1 VTFLNPFFLFGLL
14 ASAVPVLIHLL
25 TRRRPKRV
33 EFSSVEF
40 LREVRLAE
48 MRRFRL
54 REWILLLLRALAVA
68 ALALALARPAVRGT
82 GGGGRGT
89 TTALF
94 LIDRS
99 YSMRA
104 REGDRTV
111 FERAKA
117 RALEVLDALEAE
129 DRVQVMVF
137 DTRARALFA
146 EPVEDHGRAR
156 TAIEALEPGAATT
169 DLEAGLS
176 AGVDALTH
184 SPALHRE
191 LYVFTDLQR
200 AGLARE
206 APARTLPPGLGVT
219 FLAAGGPAAPANR
232 AASDARYRS
241 GQTPAVQVGVRA
253 FGDASA
259 ADAAQGSMSGGSSH
273 DVPVTIRAM
282 TSPGNWREAGRGFVP
297 LAGSEGSALVIARQ
311 PIDLAGEAVLGE
323 DALTFDDHRVFAAG
337 QSGAMHLAYASGEA
351 ADPLAL
357 ALRAGEESGRVSV
370 SRLAPE
376 AVTSASLAGKDAVVL
391 DDVGALGEGSLQAVV
406 DFARAGGGVLL
417 VLGPHTDPHFTNG
430 RLFAALGGM
439 RIEGAQPVKAER
451 GAWALRRAAV
461 GHPALAGFPEAVGDA
476 ISQAKFTSAW
486 RVDPGSEGRVLAT
499 FAPDLPAL
507 IERERMLV
515 FTSDATGGWSD
526 FPFSGSF
533 LPFWLQSL
541 AALAQG
547 NSPDLLPGERLDL
560 PAPPGGAQAVWT
572 LRSPTGQE
580 IPLQARLASGS
591 TRLLSPPLE
600 DAGLY
605 LVMASGRP
613 LRAVAVNPDLRE
625 SDLARLTPAEVTAR
639 WRSLHPAVVPLAANA
654 ARAVREGR
662 YGREMWREFLALA
675 LLLLAAETIL
685 GRVWGSRSASAGE
698 FADSAEPAP
707 RARAG
712 GTR

>member
-1 VTFLNPFFLFGLL
+1 MTFLNPFFLFGLL

-54 REWILLLLRALAVA
+54 REWLLLLLRALAVA
-68 ALALALARPAVRGT
+68 ALALALARPAVRGAA
-82 GGGGRGT
+82 GGGRGA
-89 TTALF
+89 TTAFL
-94 LIDRS
+94 LIDKS
-99 YSMRA
+99 YSMRTQ
-104 REGDRTV
+104 EGDRTL
-111 FERAKA
+111 FDRAKA

-129 DRVQVMVF
+129 DRVQVMTF
-137 DTRARALFA
+137 DTRARALFP
-146 EPVEDHGRAR
+146 EPLEDHGRAR
-156 TAIEALEPGAATT
+156 AAIEALEPGSATT
-169 DLEAGLS
+169 DLEAALS
-176 AGVDALTH
+176 SAIDALTRA
-184 SPALHRE
+184 PALHRQ

-219 FLAAGGPAAPANR
+219 FLAAGGPTAPANH
-232 AASDARYRS
+232 AVSGARYRS
-241 GQTPAVQVGVRA
+241 GETPAVQVGVRA
-253 FGDASA
+253 FGDEHGDASL
-259 ADAAQGSMSGGSSH
+259 GSMNTSH

-297 LAGSEGSALVIARQ
+297 LPGAEGSALVICRQ
-311 PIDLAGEAVLGE
+311 PIDVAGEAVLGD
-323 DALTFDDHRVFAAG
+323 DALDFDDHRVFAAG
-337 QSGAMHLAYASGEA
+337 QTGATHLAYVSGEA
-351 ADPLAL
+351 NDPLAL
-357 ALRAGEESGRVSV
+357 ALQAGEESGRVTV
-370 SRLAPE
+370 ARLAPE
-376 AVTSASLAGKDAVVL
+376 NVTSTSLAGKDAVVL

-417 VLGPHTDPHFTNG
+417 VLGPHTDPQFTNG
-430 RLFAALGGM
+430 RLFEALGGM
-439 RIEGAQPVKAER
+439 QIVGAQPIKAER
-451 GAWALRRAAV
+451 GAWALRRSAV
-461 GHPALAGFPEAVGDA
+461 GHPALSGFPDAVGEA

-486 RVDPGSEGRVLAT
+486 RVNPGSEGRVLAS

-507 IERERMLV
+507 LERERLLV
-515 FTSDATGGWSD
+515 FTSDAAGAWSD

-572 LRSPTGQE
+572 LRAPSGQE
-580 IPLQARLASGS
+580 IPLQARLAEGS

-605 LVMASGRP
+605 LVLASGKP

-625 SDLARLTPAEVTAR
+625 SDLSRLSPAEVTAR
-639 WRSLHPAVVPLAANA
+639 WRSLRAQVVPLSANA
-654 ARAVREGR
+654 VRAVREGR
-662 YGREMWREFLALA
+662 YGREMWREFLILA
-675 LLLLAAETIL
+675 LLFLAAETVL
-685 GRVWGSRSASAGE
+685 GRLWGSRSASGEAGG
-698 FADSAEPAP
+698 SATTDLP
-707 RARAG
+707 RARAS

>member
-1 VTFLNPFFLFGLL
+1 MTFLNPFFLFGLAA
-14 ASAVPVLIHLL
+14 ASVPVLIHLL

-68 ALALALARPAVRGT
+68 ALALALSRPAVRGS
-82 GGGGRGT
+82 GGGGRGS
-89 TTALF
+89 TTAL
-94 LIDRS
+94 LLLDRS

-104 REGDRTV
+104 REGDRAL

-117 RALEVLDALEAE
+117 RSLEVLDALEAE
-129 DRVQVMVF
+129 DRVQVMTF
-137 DTRARALFA
+137 DTRAKALFA

-176 AGVDALTH
+176 AALDALTR

-200 AGLARE
+200 AGLGRE
-206 APARTLPPGLGVT
+206 APSRSLPSGLGVT
-219 FLAAGGPAAPANR
+219 FLAAGAPAAPANH
-232 AASDARYRS
+232 AASEARYRS
-241 GQTPAVQVGVRA
+241 GETPAVQVGVRE

-259 ADAAQGSMSGGSSH
+259 TTAGSVSGSASR
-273 DVPVTIRAM
+273 DVPVTLRAM
-282 TSPGNWREAGRGFVP
+282 MTPGNWREAGRGFVP
-297 LAGSEGSALVIARQ
+297 LAGTEGSALVIARQ

-323 DALTFDDHRVFAAG
+323 DALAFDDHRVFAAG
-337 QSGAMHLAYASGEA
+337 QSGATRLAYVSGEA
-351 ADPLAL
+351 NDPLAL
-357 ALRAGEESGRVSV
+357 ALQAGEESGRVSL
-370 SRLAPE
+370 SKLAPE
-376 AVTSASLAGKDAVVL
+376 AVTTASLAGKDAIVL

-417 VLGPHTDPHFTNG
+417 VLGTHTDPSFVNG
-430 RLFAALGGM
+430 RLFEALGGM
-439 RIEGAQPVKAER
+439 QIQGREPAKAER

-461 GHPALAGFPEAVGDA
+461 GHPALAGFPDAVGEA

-486 RVDPGSEGRVLAT
+486 RVDPGSEGRVLAS

-507 IERERMLV
+507 IERERVLV
-515 FTSDATGGWSD
+515 FTSDATGAWSD

-547 NSPDLLPGERLDL
+547 NSPDLVPGERLDL
-560 PAPPGGAQAVWT
+560 PAPPGGAAAVWT
-572 LRSPTGQE
+572 LRSPKGEE

-605 LVMASGRP
+605 LVMGSGRP

-625 SDLARLTPAEVTAR
+625 SDLARLSPAEVQAR
-639 WRSLHPAVVPLAANA
+639 WRALHARVVPLSADA

-662 YGREMWREFLALA
+662 YGREMWREFLLLA

-685 GRVWGSRSASAGE
+685 GRVWGSRSAAGGE
-698 FADSAEPAP
+698 FADAADSAP
-707 RARAG
+707 RARAT

>member
-25 TRRRPKRV
+25 TRRRPRRV

-54 REWILLLLRALAVA
+54 REWLLLLLRALAVA
-68 ALALALARPAVRGT
+68 ALALALARPAVQGA
-82 GGGGRGT
+82 GGGGRGAS
-89 TTALF
+89 TALL

-104 REGDRTV
+104 REGDRSL
-111 FERAKA
+111 FDRAKA

-156 TAIEALEPGAATT
+156 TAIEALEPGSATT
-169 DLEAGLS
+169 DLEAGIS
-176 AGVDALTH
+176 GAVDALTRA
-184 SPALHRE
+184 PALHRE

-206 APARTLPPGLGVT
+206 VPARSLPPGLGVT
-219 FLAAGGPAAPANR
+219 FVAAGGPAAPANR
-232 AASDARYRS
+232 AASEARYRS
-241 GQTPAVQVGVRA
+241 GETPAVQVGVRA
-253 FGDASA
+253 FGEANSLASA
-259 ADAAQGSMSGGSSH
+259 GTVSGGSTH
-273 DVPVTIRAM
+273 DVPVTLEAM

-297 LAGSEGSALVIARQ
+297 LAGAEGSALVIARQ

-337 QSGAMHLAYASGEA
+337 QSGATRLLYVSGEA
-351 ADPLAL
+351 SDPLAL
-357 ALRAGEESGRVSV
+357 ALQAGEESGRVSV
-370 SRLAPE
+370 SRVAPE
-376 AVTSASLAGKDAVVL
+376 GVTAAALAGKDAIVL
-391 DDVGALGEGSLQAVV
+391 DDVGSLGEGSLQAVV

-417 VLGPHTDPHFTNG
+417 VLGAHTDPAFVNG
-430 RLFAALGGM
+430 RLFEALGGM
-439 RIEGAQPVKAER
+439 RIEGTQPAKAER
-451 GAWALRRAAV
+451 GAWALRRSAV
-461 GHPALAGFPEAVGDA
+461 GHPALAGFPDAVGEA

-486 RVDPGSEGRVLAT
+486 RVDPGSEGRVLAS

-507 IERERMLV
+507 IERERLLV
-515 FTSDATGGWSD
+515 FTSDASGAWSD

-547 NSPDLLPGERLDL
+547 NSPDLVPGERLDL

-572 LRSPTGQE
+572 LRSPSGQE

-605 LVMASGRP
+605 LVLASGRA
-613 LRAVAVNPDLRE
+613 LRAVPVNPDLRE
-625 SDLARLTPAEVTAR
+625 SDLTRLSPAEVTAR
-639 WRSLHPAVVPLAANA
+639 WKALHPRVVTLSANA
-654 ARAVREGR
+654 ATAVREGR
-662 YGREMWREFLALA
+662 YGREMWREFLLLA
-675 LLLLAAETIL
+675 LLFLAAETIL
-685 GRVWGSRSASAGE
+685 GRLWGSRSATAGE

-707 RARAG
+707 RTRAT

>member
-1 VTFLNPFFLFGLL
+1 VTFLNPFFLLGLA

-68 ALALALARPAVRGT
+68 ALALALARPAVRGS
-82 GGGGRGT
+82 GGGGRGS
-89 TTALF
+89 TTALL

-99 YSMRA
+99 YSMRT

-117 RALEVLDALEAE
+117 HALEVLDTLEPE
-129 DRVQVMVF
+129 DRVQVMTF
-137 DTRARALFA
+137 DTRATALFP

-169 DLEAGLS
+169 DVEAGLS
-176 AGVDALTH
+176 AALEALTRA
-184 SPALHRE
+184 PALHRE

-206 APARTLPPGLGVT
+206 APVRTLPAGLGVT
-219 FLAAGGPAAPANR
+219 FLAAGAPAAPANR
-232 AASDARYRS
+232 AASEARYRS
-241 GQTPAVQVGVRA
+241 GETPAVQVGVRA
-253 FGDASA
+253 FGDVGA
-259 ADAAQGSMSGGSSH
+259 AAGAAGSVSGSSSR
-273 DVPVTIRAM
+273 DVPVTLRAM
-282 TSPGNWREAGRGFVP
+282 TSPGSWREAGRGFVP
-297 LAGSEGSALVIARQ
+297 LAGAEGSALVIARQ

-323 DALTFDDHRVFAAG
+323 DALAFDDHRVFAAG
-337 QSGAMHLAYASGEA
+337 QSGATRVAYVSGEA
-351 ADPLAL
+351 NDPLSL
-357 ALRAGEESGRVSV
+357 ALQAGQESGRVSL
-370 SRLAPE
+370 SPLAPE
-376 AVTSASLAGKDAVVL
+376 AVTQASLAGKDAIVL

-417 VLGPHTDPHFTNG
+417 VLGPHTDPNFVNG
-430 RLFAALGGM
+430 RLFEALGGM
-439 RIEGAQPVKAER
+439 QIQGKEPVKAER

-461 GHPALAGFPEAVGDA
+461 GHPALAGFPDAVGEA

-486 RVDPGSEGRVLAT
+486 RVDPGSEGRVLAS

-507 IERERMLV
+507 IERERLLV
-515 FTSDATGGWSD
+515 FTSDASGVWSD

-547 NSPDLLPGERLDL
+547 NSPDLVPGERLDL

-572 LRSPTGQE
+572 LRSPSGQD

-613 LRAVAVNPDLRE
+613 LRAVPVNPDLRE
-625 SDLARLTPAEVTAR
+625 SDLARLTPAEVTSR
-639 WRSLHPAVVPLAANA
+639 WKALRPQMVPLSANA

-662 YGREMWREFLALA
+662 YGREMWREFLLLA
-675 LLLLAAETIL
+675 LLILAAETIL
-685 GRVWGSRSASAGE
+685 GRIWGSLSASAGE
-698 FADSAEPAP
+698 LAQGAESAPH
-707 RARAG
+707 ART